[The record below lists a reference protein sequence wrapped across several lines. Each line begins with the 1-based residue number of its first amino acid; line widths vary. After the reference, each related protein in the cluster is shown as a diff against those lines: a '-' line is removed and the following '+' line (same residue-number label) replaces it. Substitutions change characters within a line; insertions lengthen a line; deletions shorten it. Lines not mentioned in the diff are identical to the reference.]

1 MRAISRPVSRIAGTV
16 RAPGDKSCSHRAV
29 MMAAVAEGASTV
41 TGLLEGEDVL
51 NTAKAARAL
60 GAGVERT
67 GPGEWRIEGVGARGF
82 SSPEGD
88 LDFGNSGTGAR
99 LMMGLVGG
107 HDVTARFIG
116 DASLSS
122 RPMERVL
129 KPLRDMGVTAET
141 APGGRLPAVIRGGRL
156 KAIRYAPPEASAQV
170 KSAVL
175 LAGLRADG
183 VTVVEEK
190 EATRDH
196 TERMLRAFGVLVNVK
211 PRPDAGPVVS
221 LRGGQGLRGI
231 AAVVPGDPSSAAFA
245 AAAALIAGE
254 GEAAVAGMLDN
265 RTRGG
270 FFEAAAAMGA
280 SLRAAPDGQATGE
293 DTVSVIARA
302 SRLKGVALDP
312 ALVPSMIDELPIFAV
327 LAAFA
332 EGETRVTGAAE
343 LRVKESDR
351 IKAICAML
359 SANGVMVEEL
369 PDGFVVKGC
378 GARGVPGGGT
388 VETRH
393 DHRIAMSALVMGTA
407 AKAAVAV
414 DDIAMIATSYPEFF
428 DHMAALGADVE
439 QQSDSQGS
447 RQEASDRTR

>member
-1 MRAISRPVSRIAGTV
+1 MRAYSRPVARIAGSV

-29 MMAAVAEGASTV
+29 MMAAVAEGESTV

-51 NTAKAARAL
+51 NTAKAVKAL

-67 GPGEWRIEGVGARGF
+67 GQGAWTIAGVGAKGF
-82 SSPEGD
+82 STPSGD

-107 HDVTARFIG
+107 HEVTARFVG

-129 KPLRDMGVTAET
+129 KPLREMGVSADT
-141 APGGRLPAVIRGGRL
+141 APGGRLPATIRGGKL

-170 KSAVL
+170 KSAIM

-196 TERMLRAFGVLVNVK
+196 TERMLRAFGVEVGVEQRAHGGPIVSVK
-211 PRPDAGPVVS
+211 
-221 LRGGQGLRGI
+221 GGQSLKAIKG
-231 AAVVPGDPSSAAFA
+231 ASVAGDPSSAAFA
-245 AAAALIAGE
+245 IAMAVIAGE
-254 GEAAVAGMLDN
+254 GEARATGMLDN
-265 RTRGG
+265 RTRTG
-270 FFEAAAAMGA
+270 FLDAAKAMGA
-280 SLRAAPDGQATGE
+280 DVRAEEDGQATGE
-293 DTVSVIARA
+293 DTVRVIARA
-302 SRLKGVALDP
+302 SRLKGIALDP

-327 LAAFA
+327 LASFA
-332 EGETRVTGAAE
+332 EGQTKVTGAAE

-359 SANGVMVEEL
+359 AVNGVAVEEL
-369 PDGFVVKGC
+369 PDGFIVTGR
-378 GARGVPGGGT
+378 GPRGVAGGGT

-393 DHRIAMSALVMGTA
+393 DHRIAMSALVMGSA
-407 AKAAVAV
+407 AKDAVSV

-428 DHMAALGADVE
+428 DHMATLGAEVVK
-439 QQSDSQGS
+439 S
-447 RQEASDRTR
+447 

>member
-1 MRAISRPVSRIAGTV
+1 
-16 RAPGDKSCSHRAV
+16 
-29 MMAAVAEGASTV
+29 MMAAVASGESTV

-51 NTAKAARAL
+51 NTARAVKAL

-67 GPGEWRIEGVGARGF
+67 GQGSWTIAGVGARGF
-82 SSPEGD
+82 ETPTAD

-107 HDVTARFIG
+107 HDVAARFVG

-129 KPLRDMGVTAET
+129 KPLRQMGVVADTA
-141 APGGRLPAVIRGGRL
+141 AGGRLPALIKGGRL
-156 KAIRYAPPEASAQV
+156 TAIRYAPPEASAQV
-170 KSAVL
+170 KSAIM

-196 TERMLRAFGVLVNVK
+196 TERMLRAFGVEVGVEV
-211 PRPDAGPVVS
+211 RADGGPIVS
-221 LRGGQGLRGI
+221 VRGGQSLHAIKG
-231 AAVVPGDPSSAAFA
+231 AKVAGDPSSAAFA
-245 AAAALIAGE
+245 IAMALIAGE
-254 GEAAVAGMLDN
+254 GEASVTGMLDN
-265 RTRGG
+265 RTRTG
-270 FFEAAAAMGA
+270 FIDAAKEMGA
-280 SLRAAPDGQATGE
+280 SLRVEADWQATGE
-293 DTVSVIARA
+293 DTVRVIAAA
-302 SRLKGVALDP
+302 SRLKGITLDP

-332 EGETRVTGAAE
+332 DGKTTVTGAAE

-359 SANGVMVEEL
+359 AVNGVEVEEL
-369 PDGFVVKGC
+369 PDGFIVTGC
-378 GARGVPGGGT
+378 GPRGVPGGGM
-388 VETRH
+388 VEARH
-393 DHRIAMSALVMGTA
+393 DHRIAMSALVMGSA
-407 AKAAVAV
+407 AKDAVSV

-428 DHMAALGADVE
+428 DHMATLGADVT
-439 QQSDSQGS
+439 QDGQ
-447 RQEASDRTR
+447 

>member
-1 MRAISRPVSRIAGTV
+1 
-16 RAPGDKSCSHRAV
+16 
-29 MMAAVAEGASTV
+29 V
-41 TGLLEGEDVL
+41 TGV
-51 NTAKAARAL
+51 
-60 GAGVERT
+60 
-67 GPGEWRIEGVGARGF
+67 GPGGF
-82 SSPEGD
+82 TSPKTD

-129 KPLRDMGVTAET
+129 KPLREMGVRAET
-141 APGGRLPAVIRGGRL
+141 APGGRLPATISGGQL

-196 TERMLRAFGVLVNVK
+196 TERMLAAFGVKVDVS
-211 PRPDAGPVVS
+211 PRAGRGPIVS
-221 LRGGQGLRGI
+221 IRGGQQLK
-231 AAVVPGDPSSAAFA
+231 AVAEASVAGDPSSAAFA
-245 AAAALIAGE
+245 IAAALIASE
-254 GEAAVAGMLDN
+254 GKVSVTGMLDN
-265 RTRGG
+265 RTRTG
-270 FFEAAAAMGA
+270 FLDAVAAMGGDV
-280 SLRAAPDGQATGE
+280 RAEADGLATGE
-293 DTVSVIARA
+293 ATVRVIAQA
-302 SRLKGVALDP
+302 SRLKGIALDP
-312 ALVPSMIDELPIFAV
+312 ALVPAMIDELPVFAV

-332 EGETRVTGAAE
+332 DGPTRVTGAAE

-359 SANGVMVEEL
+359 SANGVGVEEL
-369 PDGFVVKGC
+369 PDGFVVQGM
-378 GARGVPGGGT
+378 GPRGVPGGGL

-393 DHRIAMSALVMGTA
+393 DHRIAMSGLVMGVA
-407 AKAAVAV
+407 ARKAVAV
-414 DDIAMIATSYPEFF
+414 DDVAMIATSYPEFF
-428 DHMAALGADVE
+428 GHMQAIGAKVE
-439 QQSDSQGS
+439 RGG
-447 RQEASDRTR
+447 

>member
-1 MRAISRPVSRIAGTV
+1 MRARSRQVARIAGSI
-16 RAPGDKSCSHRAV
+16 RAPGDKSCSHRAI
-29 MMAAVAEGASTV
+29 MMAAVAAGESSV

-51 NTAKAARAL
+51 NTARAVRAL

-67 GPGEWRIEGVGARGF
+67 GASAWTIDGVGARGF
-82 SSPEGD
+82 SPPAAD

-107 HDVTARFIG
+107 HSVRARFVG

-129 KPLRDMGVTAET
+129 KPLREMGVVAET
-141 APGGRLPAVIRGGRL
+141 TTGGRLPAIIQGGRL

-170 KSAVL
+170 KSAIL

-196 TERMLRAFGVLVNVK
+196 TERMLRAFGVEVSVEERANG
-211 PRPDAGPVVS
+211 GPVVS
-221 LRGGQGLRGI
+221 ICGGQALR
-231 AAVVPGDPSSAAFA
+231 AVEGASVAGDPSSAAFA
-245 AAAALIAGE
+245 IALGFIAADGGVAAT
-254 GEAAVAGMLDN
+254 GMLDN
-265 RTRGG
+265 RTRTG
-270 FFEAAAAMGA
+270 FIDAARQMGA
-280 SLRAAPDGQATGE
+280 DLRVEADGQATGE
-293 DTVSVIARA
+293 ATVRVTATP
-302 SRLKGVALDP
+302 SRLRGVTLDP
-312 ALVPSMIDELPIFAV
+312 ALVPAMIDELPIFAV

-332 EGETRVTGAAE
+332 DGKTTVTGAAE

-359 SANGVMVEEL
+359 AVNGVEVEEL
-369 PDGFVVKGC
+369 PDGFIVTGR

-393 DHRIAMSALVMGTA
+393 DHRIAMSALVMGA
-407 AKAAVAV
+407 AAREAVAV

-428 DHMAALGADVE
+428 DHMASLGADV
-439 QQSDSQGS
+439 
-447 RQEASDRTR
+447 DRETP

>member
-1 MRAISRPVSRIAGTV
+1 MRAISRPVARISGSV

-29 MMAAVAEGASTV
+29 MMAAVATGVSTV

-51 NTAKAARAL
+51 NTAKAVEAL

-67 GPGEWRIEGVGARGF
+67 GQGAWRIEGVGAKGF
-82 SSPEGD
+82 STPAGD

-107 HDVTARFIG
+107 HEVVARFVG

-129 KPLRDMGVTAET
+129 KPLREMGVIADT
-141 APGGRLPAVIRGGRL
+141 APGGRLPATIRGGKL

-170 KSAVL
+170 KSAVM

-196 TERMLRAFGVLVNVK
+196 TERMLRAFGVDVGVEQ
-211 PRPDAGPVVS
+211 RPGKGPVVS
-221 LRGGQGLRGI
+221 VRGGQMLKGM
-231 AAVVPGDPSSAAFA
+231 AATVAGDPSSGAFA
-245 AAAALIAGE
+245 IAAALIAGE
-254 GEAAVAGMLDN
+254 GEASVTGMLDN
-265 RTRGG
+265 RTRTG
-270 FFEAAAAMGA
+270 FLDAAAAMGA
-280 SLRAAPDGQATGE
+280 AVRSEGDGQATGE
-293 DTVSVIARA
+293 DTVRVIARA
-302 SRLKGVALDP
+302 SRLKGIVLDP

-332 EGETRVTGAAE
+332 DGKTKVTGAAE

-359 SANGVMVEEL
+359 SANGVGVEEL
-369 PDGFVVKGC
+369 PDGFIVTGC
-378 GARGVPGGGT
+378 GARGVPGGGL
-388 VETRH
+388 VEARH
-393 DHRIAMSALVMGTA
+393 DHRIAMSALVMGAA
-407 AKAAVAV
+407 AKAQVAV

-428 DHMAALGADVE
+428 DHMAALGAGIERV
-439 QQSDSQGS
+439 
-447 RQEASDRTR
+447 AS

>member
-1 MRAISRPVSRIAGTV
+1 MRATSRPVSRIAGSV

-29 MMAAVAEGASTV
+29 MMAAVAHGESTV

-51 NTAKAARAL
+51 NTAKAVKAL
-60 GAGVERT
+60 GAQVERT
-67 GPGEWRIEGVGARGF
+67 GQGAWTIEGVGARGF
-82 SSPEGD
+82 SSPAGD

-107 HDVTARFIG
+107 HEVSARFVG

-129 KPLRDMGVTAET
+129 KPLREMGVTAET
-141 APGGRLPAVIRGGRL
+141 APGGRLPAVIGGGKL

-170 KSAVL
+170 KSAVM

-183 VTVVEEK
+183 VTIVEEK

-196 TERMLRAFGVLVNVK
+196 TERMLRAFGVEVGVETRAHGGPIVSVK
-211 PRPDAGPVVS
+211 
-221 LRGGQGLRGI
+221 GGQALKAIKG
-231 AAVVPGDPSSAAFA
+231 ASVAGDPSSAAFA
-245 AAAALIAGE
+245 IAMALIATD
-254 GEAAVAGMLDN
+254 GEARATGMLDN
-265 RTRGG
+265 RTRTG
-270 FFEAAAAMGA
+270 FFDAAKAMGA
-280 SLRAAPDGQATGE
+280 VLRAEEDGQATGE
-293 DTVSVIARA
+293 DTVRVIASP
-302 SRLKGVALDP
+302 SRLKGIDLDP

-332 EGETRVTGAAE
+332 DGRTKVTGAAE

-359 SANGVMVEEL
+359 AVNGVAVEEL
-369 PDGFVVKGC
+369 PDGFIVTGL
-378 GARGVPGGGT
+378 GPRGVAGGGT

-393 DHRIAMSALVMGTA
+393 DHRIAMSALVMGSA
-407 AKAAVAV
+407 AKTVVGV

-428 DHMAALGADVE
+428 DHMASLGADVV
-439 QQSDSQGS
+439 
-447 RQEASDRTR
+447 RA

>member
-1 MRAISRPVSRIAGTV
+1 MRATSRPVARISGTV

-29 MMAAVAEGASTV
+29 MMAAVAEGTSTV
-41 TGLLEGEDVL
+41 SGLLEGEDVL
-51 NTAKAARAL
+51 NTAKAVAAL
-60 GAGVERT
+60 GAGVERL
-67 GPGEWRIEGVGARGF
+67 GPGKWRIEGVGSRGF
-82 SSPEGD
+82 TTPRGD

-107 HDVTARFIG
+107 HDVTARFTG

-129 KPLRDMGVTAET
+129 KPLRDMGVTADT
-141 APGGRLPAVIRGGRL
+141 APGGKLPAVIRGGRL

-175 LAGLRADG
+175 LAGLRAEG

-196 TERMLRAFGVLVNVK
+196 TERMLRAFGVQVNVK
-211 PRPDAGPVVS
+211 PRPGAGPVVS
-221 LRGGQGLRGI
+221 LRGGQELKAI
-231 AAVVPGDPSSAAFA
+231 AAAVAGDPSSAAFA
-245 AAAALIAGE
+245 IAAALIAGE
-254 GEAAVAGMLDN
+254 GEASVTGMLDN

-280 SLRAAPDGQATGE
+280 LLATEADGQATGE
-293 DTVSVIARA
+293 DTVRVTARA
-302 SRLKGVALDP
+302 SKLKGVRLDP

-359 SANGVMVEEL
+359 AVNGVSVVEL
-369 PDGFVVKGC
+369 PDGFVVTGC
-378 GARGVPGGGT
+378 GARGVSHGVPGGGL

-407 AKAAVAV
+407 AKREVAV
-414 DDIAMIATSYPEFF
+414 DDVAMIATSYPEFF
-428 DHMAALGADVE
+428 DHMTALGAE
-439 QQSDSQGS
+439 IE
-447 RQEASDRTR
+447 RAM

>member
-1 MRAISRPVSRIAGTV
+1 
-16 RAPGDKSCSHRAV
+16 
-29 MMAAVAEGASTV
+29 MMAAVASGESTV

-51 NTAKAARAL
+51 NTARAVKAL

-67 GPGEWRIEGVGARGF
+67 GQGAWTIAGVGQAGF
-82 SSPEGD
+82 RTPTDD

-107 HDVTARFIG
+107 HDVSARFIG

-141 APGGRLPAVIRGGRL
+141 AAGGRLPAVIRGGKL

-170 KSAVL
+170 KSAIM
-175 LAGLRADG
+175 LAGLRAKG

-196 TERMLRAFGVLVNVK
+196 TERMLRAFGVEVGVEQ
-211 PRPDAGPVVS
+211 RAEGGPVVS
-221 LRGGQGLRGI
+221 IRGGQSLRAIKG
-231 AAVVPGDPSSAAFA
+231 ATVAGDPSSAAFA
-245 AAAALIAGE
+245 VALGLIAGE
-254 GEAAVAGMLDN
+254 SGATVTGMLDN
-265 RTRGG
+265 RTRTG
-270 FFEAAAAMGA
+270 FFDAARQMGA
-280 SLRAAPDGQATGE
+280 DLTVEGDGQATGE
-293 DTVSVIARA
+293 ATMRAIASA
-302 SRLKGVALDP
+302 SRLKGITLDP
-312 ALVPSMIDELPIFAV
+312 MLVPSMIDELPIFAV

-332 EGETRVTGAAE
+332 DGKTKVTGAAE

-359 SANGVMVEEL
+359 SVNGVAVEEL
-369 PDGFVVKGC
+369 PDGFIVTGL
-378 GARGVPGGGT
+378 GARGVSGGGL
-388 VETRH
+388 VEARH
-393 DHRIAMSALVMGTA
+393 DHRIAMSALVMGSA
-407 AKAAVAV
+407 AKDVVAV

-428 DHMAALGADVE
+428 DHMATLGATIE
-439 QQSDSQGS
+439 KQG
-447 RQEASDRTR
+447 Q

>member
-1 MRAISRPVSRIAGTV
+1 
-16 RAPGDKSCSHRAV
+16 
-29 MMAAVAEGASTV
+29 MMAAVAAGGSTI

-51 NTAKAARAL
+51 NTAKAVRAL
-60 GAGVERT
+60 GAQVART
-67 GPGEWRIEGVGARGF
+67 GPGAWTIEGVGLKGF
-82 SSPEGD
+82 SMPQAD

-107 HDVTARFIG
+107 HDVSARFVG

-129 KPLRDMGVTAET
+129 KPLREMGVTAET
-141 APGGRLPAVIRGGRL
+141 APGGRLPAMIRGGRL

-170 KSAVL
+170 KSAVM

-183 VTVVEEK
+183 VTIVEEK

-196 TERMLRAFGVLVNVK
+196 TERMLRAFGVEVK
-211 PRPDAGPVVS
+211 VEQRPHGGPVVS
-221 LRGGQGLRGI
+221 LRGGQMLKSLK
-231 AAVVPGDPSSAAFA
+231 ADVAGDPSSAAFA
-245 AAAALIAGE
+245 LAMALIAGE
-254 GEAAVAGMLDN
+254 GGASVTGMLDN
-265 RTRGG
+265 RTRTG
-270 FFEAAAAMGA
+270 FIDAARAMGA
-280 SLRAAPDGQATGE
+280 ELRTEEDGQATGE
-293 DTVSVIARA
+293 DTVRVIASP
-302 SRLKGVALDP
+302 SRLRGVALDP

-332 EGETRVTGAAE
+332 DGKTIVTGAAE

-359 SANGVMVEEL
+359 AVNGVEVQEL
-369 PDGFVVKGC
+369 PDGFVVTGRRP
-378 GARGVPGGGT
+378 RGVPGGGT

-393 DHRIAMSALVMGTA
+393 DHRISMSALVMGSA
-407 AKAAVAV
+407 AQDAVTV

-428 DHMAALGADVE
+428 DHMSALGADVVRA
-439 QQSDSQGS
+439 QAGS
-447 RQEASDRTR
+447 V

>member
-1 MRAISRPVSRIAGTV
+1 MRAISRPVARISGEV
-16 RAPGDKSCSHRAV
+16 HAPGDKSCSHRAL
-29 MMAAVAEGASTV
+29 MMAAVAEGVSAV

-51 NTAKAARAL
+51 NTARAVKAL

-67 GPGEWRIEGVGARGF
+67 GPGAWRIEGVGSCGF
-82 SSPEGD
+82 ASPKRD

-107 HDVTARFIG
+107 HDVSARFIG
-116 DASLSS
+116 DASLSA

-141 APGGRLPAVIRGGRL
+141 GPGGRLPAVIRGGKL

-196 TERMLRAFGVLVNVK
+196 TERMLRAFGVEIGVEA
-211 PRPDAGPVVS
+211 RAGAGPLISV
-221 LRGGQGLRGI
+221 RGGQSLRSMA
-231 AAVVPGDPSSAAFA
+231 AAVAGDPSSAAFA
-245 AAAALIAGE
+245 VAAGLIAGE
-254 GEAAVAGMLDN
+254 GEVTVAGMLDN

-270 FFEAAAAMGA
+270 FFEAVAAMGA
-280 SLRAAPDGQATGE
+280 SLTTQADGQATGE
-293 DTVSVIARA
+293 DTVSVTARP
-302 SRLKGVALDP
+302 SKLKGVTLDP
-312 ALVPSMIDELPIFAV
+312 ALVPSMIDELPVFAV

-351 IKAICAML
+351 IKSICAML
-359 SANGVMVEEL
+359 SSNGVGVEEL
-369 PDGFVVKGC
+369 PDGFVVTGC
-378 GARGVPGGGT
+378 GARGLSSGVPGGGP

-407 AKAAVAV
+407 ARQPVAV

-428 DHMAALGADVE
+428 DHMAALGAGIE
-439 QQSDSQGS
+439 
-447 RQEASDRTR
+447 RTD

>member
-1 MRAISRPVSRIAGTV
+1 
-16 RAPGDKSCSHRAV
+16 
-29 MMAAVAEGASTV
+29 MMAAVAEGTTTV

-51 NTAKAARAL
+51 NTAKAVKTL
-60 GAGVERT
+60 GAGVERL
-67 GPGEWRIEGVGARGF
+67 GSGAWRIEGVGAKGF
-82 SSPEGD
+82 SSPASD

-107 HDVTARFIG
+107 HAVTARFTG

-129 KPLRDMGVTAET
+129 KPLREMGVRAET
-141 APGGRLPAVIRGGRL
+141 APGGRLPAVITGGALR
-156 KAIRYAPPEASAQV
+156 AIRYAPPEASAQV

-175 LAGLRADG
+175 LAGLRAEG

-196 TERMLRAFGVLVNVK
+196 TERMLAAFGVKVGVE
-211 PRPDAGPVVS
+211 PRAGAGPVVS
-221 LRGGQGLRGI
+221 LRGGQALSGGFT
-231 AAVVPGDPSSAAFA
+231 AAVAGDPSSAAFA
-245 AAAALIAGE
+245 IAAALIAGE
-254 GEAAVAGMLDN
+254 GEATVSGLLDN
-265 RTRGG
+265 RTRTGFLDAAREMGG
-270 FFEAAAAMGA
+270 Q
-280 SLRAAPDGQATGE
+280 LRPEEDGRATGE
-293 DTVSVIARA
+293 ETIRVIAKA
-302 SRLKGVALDP
+302 SPLKAITLDP

-332 EGETRVTGAAE
+332 DGKTKVTGAAE

-359 SANGVMVEEL
+359 SVNGVEVEEL
-369 PDGFVVKGC
+369 PDGFIVTGK
-378 GARGVPGGGT
+378 GARGVLGGGI

-407 AKAAVAV
+407 SRQPVTV

-428 DHMAALGADVE
+428 DHMEALGAE
-439 QQSDSQGS
+439 IERSS
-447 RQEASDRTR
+447 

>member
-1 MRAISRPVSRIAGTV
+1 
-16 RAPGDKSCSHRAV
+16 
-29 MMAAVAEGASTV
+29 MMAAVASGESTV

-51 NTAKAARAL
+51 NTARAVKAL

-67 GPGEWRIEGVGARGF
+67 GQGSWTIAGVGARGF
-82 SSPEGD
+82 ETPTAD

-107 HDVTARFIG
+107 HDVAARFVG

-129 KPLRDMGVTAET
+129 KPLRQMGVVADTA
-141 APGGRLPAVIRGGRL
+141 AGGRLPALIKGGRL
-156 KAIRYAPPEASAQV
+156 TAIRYAPPEASAQV
-170 KSAVL
+170 KSAIM

-196 TERMLRAFGVLVNVK
+196 TERMLRAFGVEVGVEV
-211 PRPDAGPVVS
+211 RADGGPIVS
-221 LRGGQGLRGI
+221 VRGGQSLHAIKG
-231 AAVVPGDPSSAAFA
+231 AKVAGDPSSAAFA
-245 AAAALIAGE
+245 IAMALIAGE
-254 GEAAVAGMLDN
+254 GEASVTGMLDN
-265 RTRGG
+265 RTRTG
-270 FFEAAAAMGA
+270 FIDAAKEMDA
-280 SLRAAPDGQATGE
+280 SLRVEADGQATGE
-293 DTVSVIARA
+293 DTVRVIAAA
-302 SRLKGVALDP
+302 SRLKGITLDP

-332 EGETRVTGAAE
+332 DGKTTVTGAAE

-359 SANGVMVEEL
+359 AVNGVEVEEL
-369 PDGFVVKGC
+369 PDGFIVTGC
-378 GARGVPGGGT
+378 GPRGVPGGGM
-388 VETRH
+388 VEARH
-393 DHRIAMSALVMGTA
+393 DHRIAMSALVMGSA
-407 AKAAVAV
+407 AKDAVSV

-428 DHMAALGADVE
+428 DHMATLGADVT
-439 QQSDSQGS
+439 QDSQ
-447 RQEASDRTR
+447 

>member
-1 MRAISRPVSRIAGTV
+1 
-16 RAPGDKSCSHRAV
+16 
-29 MMAAVAEGASTV
+29 MMAAVASGESTV

-51 NTAKAARAL
+51 NTARAVKAL

-67 GPGEWRIEGVGARGF
+67 GQGFWTIAGVGARGF
-82 SSPEGD
+82 ETPAAD

-107 HDVTARFIG
+107 HDVAARFVG

-129 KPLRDMGVTAET
+129 KPLRQMGVVADTA
-141 APGGRLPAVIRGGRL
+141 AGGRLPALIKGGRL
-156 KAIRYAPPEASAQV
+156 TAIRYAPPEASAQV
-170 KSAVL
+170 KSAIM

-196 TERMLRAFGVLVNVK
+196 TERMLRAFGVEVGVEA
-211 PRPDAGPVVS
+211 RADGGPIVS
-221 LRGGQGLRGI
+221 VRGGQSLHAIKG
-231 AAVVPGDPSSAAFA
+231 AKVAGDPSSAAFA
-245 AAAALIAGE
+245 IAMALIAGE
-254 GEAAVAGMLDN
+254 GEASVTGMLDN
-265 RTRGG
+265 RTRTG
-270 FFEAAAAMGA
+270 FIDAAKEMGA
-280 SLRAAPDGQATGE
+280 SLRVEADGQATGE
-293 DTVSVIARA
+293 DTVRVIAAA
-302 SRLKGVALDP
+302 SRLTGITLDP

-332 EGETRVTGAAE
+332 DGKTTVTGAAE

-359 SANGVMVEEL
+359 AVNGVEVEEL
-369 PDGFVVKGC
+369 PDGFIVTGC
-378 GARGVPGGGT
+378 GPRGVPGGGM
-388 VETRH
+388 VEARH
-393 DHRIAMSALVMGTA
+393 DHRIAMSALVMGSA
-407 AKAAVAV
+407 AKDAVSV

-428 DHMAALGADVE
+428 DHMATLGADVT
-439 QQSDSQGS
+439 QDGQ
-447 RQEASDRTR
+447 

>member
-1 MRAISRPVSRIAGTV
+1 
-16 RAPGDKSCSHRAV
+16 
-29 MMAAVAEGASTV
+29 MMAAVAAGGSTI

-51 NTAKAARAL
+51 NTAKAVRAL
-60 GAGVERT
+60 GAQVART
-67 GPGEWRIEGVGARGF
+67 GPGAWTIEGVGLKGF
-82 SSPEGD
+82 SMPQAD

-107 HDVTARFIG
+107 HDVSARFVG

-129 KPLRDMGVTAET
+129 KPLREMGVTAET
-141 APGGRLPAVIRGGRL
+141 APGGRLPAMIRGGRL

-170 KSAVL
+170 KSAVM

-183 VTVVEEK
+183 VTIVEEK

-196 TERMLRAFGVLVNVK
+196 TERMLRAFGVEVK
-211 PRPDAGPVVS
+211 VEQRPHGGPVVS
-221 LRGGQGLRGI
+221 LRGGQMLKSLK
-231 AAVVPGDPSSAAFA
+231 ADVAGDPSSAAFA
-245 AAAALIAGE
+245 LAMALIAGE
-254 GEAAVAGMLDN
+254 GGASVTGMLDN
-265 RTRGG
+265 RTRTG
-270 FFEAAAAMGA
+270 FIDAARAMGA
-280 SLRAAPDGQATGE
+280 ELRTEEDGQATGE
-293 DTVSVIARA
+293 DTVRVIASP
-302 SRLKGVALDP
+302 SRLRGVALDP

-332 EGETRVTGAAE
+332 DGKTIVTGAAE

-359 SANGVMVEEL
+359 AVNGVEVQEL
-369 PDGFVVKGC
+369 PDGFVVTGR
-378 GARGVPGGGT
+378 GPRGVPGGGA

-393 DHRIAMSALVMGTA
+393 DHRISMSALVMGSA
-407 AKAAVAV
+407 AQDAVTV

-428 DHMAALGADVE
+428 DHMSALGADVVRA
-439 QQSDSQGS
+439 QAGS
-447 RQEASDRTR
+447 V

>member
-1 MRAISRPVSRIAGTV
+1 MRASSRPVVRITGTV

-29 MMAAVAEGASTV
+29 MMAAVAAGESTV

-51 NTAKAARAL
+51 NTARAVKAL

-67 GPGEWRIEGVGARGF
+67 GQGAWTIQGVGQNGF
-82 SSPEGD
+82 SSPQGD

-107 HDVTARFIG
+107 HEVTARFVG
-116 DASLSS
+116 DTSLSS

-129 KPLRDMGVTAET
+129 KPLREMGVVADTS
-141 APGGRLPAVIRGGRL
+141 PGGRLPATITGGKL

-170 KSAVL
+170 KSAIM

-196 TERMLRAFGVLVNVK
+196 TERMLRAFGIEVGVET
-211 PRPDAGPVVS
+211 RADGGPVVS
-221 LRGGQGLRGI
+221 VRGGQSLRAIKG
-231 AAVVPGDPSSAAFA
+231 ASVAGDPSSAAFA
-245 AAAALIAGE
+245 IAMVLIAGE
-254 GEAAVAGMLDN
+254 GEARTTGMLDN
-265 RTRGG
+265 RTRTG
-270 FFEAAAAMGA
+270 FIDAAKEMGA
-280 SLRAAPDGQATGE
+280 TLRVEGDGQATGE
-293 DTVSVIARA
+293 ETVRVIAGA
-302 SRLKGVALDP
+302 SKLKGIALDP

-332 EGETRVTGAAE
+332 EGKTTVTGAAE

-351 IKAICAML
+351 IKAICSML
-359 SANGVMVEEL
+359 AVNGVAVEEL
-369 PDGFVVKGC
+369 PDGFVVTGK
-378 GARGVPGGGT
+378 GARGVPGGGL
-388 VETRH
+388 VEARH
-393 DHRIAMSALVMGTA
+393 DHRIAMSALVMGSA
-407 AKAAVAV
+407 AKDVVSV

-428 DHMAALGADVE
+428 DHMATLGANVV
-439 QQSDSQGS
+439 QGG
-447 RQEASDRTR
+447 Q

>member
-1 MRAISRPVSRIAGTV
+1 MRAYSRPVARIAGSV

-29 MMAAVAEGASTV
+29 MMAAVAAGESTV

-51 NTAKAARAL
+51 NTARAVKAL

-67 GPGEWRIEGVGARGF
+67 GQGAWTIAGVGAKGF
-82 SSPEGD
+82 STPSGD

-107 HDVTARFIG
+107 HEVTARFIG

-129 KPLRDMGVTAET
+129 KPLREMGVSAET
-141 APGGRLPAVIRGGRL
+141 APGGKLPAVIRGGKL

-170 KSAVL
+170 KSAIM
-175 LAGLRADG
+175 LAALRADG
-183 VTVVEEK
+183 VTVIEEK

-196 TERMLRAFGVLVNVK
+196 TERMLRAFGVDVGVEQRAQGGPLVSVK
-211 PRPDAGPVVS
+211 GWQKLKAI
-221 LRGGQGLRGI
+221 RG
-231 AAVVPGDPSSAAFA
+231 ASVAGDPSSAAFA
-245 AAAALIAGE
+245 IAMALIAGE
-254 GEAAVAGMLDN
+254 GDARVTGMLDN
-265 RTRGG
+265 RTRTG
-270 FFEAAAAMGA
+270 FLDAAKAMGA
-280 SLRAAPDGQATGE
+280 DVRAEEDGQATGE
-293 DTVSVIARA
+293 DTVRVIAKA
-302 SRLKGVALDP
+302 SQLRGISLDP

-327 LAAFA
+327 LASFA
-332 EGETRVTGAAE
+332 EGHTKVTGAAE

-359 SANGVMVEEL
+359 AVNGVAVEEL
-369 PDGFVVKGC
+369 PDGFIVTGR
-378 GARGVPGGGT
+378 GPRGVAGGGA

-393 DHRIAMSALVMGTA
+393 DHRIAMSALVMGSA
-407 AKAAVAV
+407 AKNAVSV

-428 DHMAALGADVE
+428 DHMATLGADVVK
-439 QQSDSQGS
+439 S
-447 RQEASDRTR
+447 